1 MTNVDG
7 AYSEGKRVSAAY
19 TDKKQAFVFNI
30 PVYKNMPKEAASFTV
45 SGNRNNYLK
54 DISISNFSLSPTFKG
69 DLTEYSLVVEHDV
82 SSIQVSATPVVTKST
97 VSGTGKHNLE
107 VGTNE
112 IKINC
117 KSESGSTKTYT
128 LTIVREEAPKVE
140 EPVVP
145 ETPTVPEVSDK
156 WTLTS
161 DKYVIG
167 QNYVTGIS
175 PETQVS
181 AFLSGLKTDN
191 CTLKIKD
198 SSGKEKSGNVCT
210 GDKLEIY
217 CNNTLVM
224 THQIVIYGDVNGDG
238 AVDVLDIIK
247 INRHTLG
254 LSELK
259 DAYLEAGDA
268 NRKQDGVDVLDI
280 IVTNRHTLG
289 LTTIKQ
295 K

>member
-1 MTNVDG
+1 
-7 AYSEGKRVSAAY
+7 
-19 TDKKQAFVFNI
+19 
-30 PVYKNMPKEAASFTV
+30 MP
-45 SGNRNNYLK
+45 
-54 DISISNFSLSPTFKG
+54 
-69 DLTEYSLVVEHDV
+69 
-82 SSIQVSATPVVTKST
+82 
-97 VSGTGKHNLE
+97 E
-107 VGTNE
+107 V
-112 IKINC
+112 
-117 KSESGSTKTYT
+117 
-128 LTIVREEAPKVE
+128 
-140 EPVVP
+140 
-145 ETPTVPEVSDK
+145 PTVPEVPDKPQQPEISNK

-167 QNYVTGIS
+167 KKNITGIS
-175 PETQVS
+175 PQTEVS

-217 CNNTLVM
+217 CNNVLVM
-224 THQIVIYGDVNGDG
+224 THQIIIYGDVNGDS
-238 AVDVLDIIK
+238 AVDVLDIIRM
-247 INRHTLG
+247 NRHTLG

-259 DAYLEAGDA
+259 DVYLEAGDA